1 MQPLI
6 GDLRFG
12 LRTLLRSPGF
22 ASVAILTVAL
32 GIGAN
37 TAMFSVL
44 HAVLLRP
51 LPYPDSDRLTVIW
64 ETVPA
69 RNQSEALASYPTF
82 QDWTTSA
89 GSFEAMAAFF
99 ENPNQDVNLTGGVE
113 PERINVAR
121 VTSGYFDVLGVQP
134 TLGRAFTP
142 EEDRVGNHRVAILSH
157 GLWARQFSADPGI
170 VGEAIGINGFPYT
183 VLGIMPAGF
192 QPVGSLALNKPVDLW
207 RPLAPSEDQ
216 MQTRT
221 WRNLR
226 VIARLSG
233 DATVGQATTE
243 MEGISTRLSR
253 DYPESDEGRGVRVIS
268 LHDQAV
274 QGARLALLVLFAAVG
289 LVLLIAC
296 VNVAN
301 LLLTRGSGRAREVAV
316 RVAMGAPRARVF
328 RQLLTES
335 VLLGAVGGLAGVVL
349 AVVVIRGI
357 VAIGPSRMVLLGG
370 VELSLPVLA
379 FTAALSLATGVVF
392 GVAPAYQASR
402 IDVSERLK
410 DGGRSAS
417 GHAARKLSQSL
428 VVAEIALSLVLLVGA
443 GLLIRSFDRLLGV
456 DPGFS
461 TEGVLTM
468 QLELPMVTKYPDQE
482 QRNAFFDQLRDRV
495 LALPGVMAAT
505 TVGSPP
511 LSAERGRRSEFSIEG
526 MPELDQGTRPAGDL
540 RLVGPA
546 FFETM
551 GIPVSAGRPFN
562 SSDVRGGR
570 RVAVVNETM
579 AETFWS
585 DSDPIGGRVDLDWF
599 QADIVGVVGDV
610 RQSGLESEVG
620 PTIYLAQ
627 WQYTFNFTTLVVR
640 TSGDPVALIPPV
652 RAEIRAMD
660 PEQPVYNVRTMDQL
674 VAGSTSERRFNALL
688 LASFAGLAFLL
699 SAIGI
704 YGVVS
709 YTFSQRR
716 NELGIRMA
724 LGATPADAL
733 RLVLRDGG
741 RLTSIG
747 LGLGVVIAL
756 GLTRFMRS
764 LLFDVGTA
772 DPLTYLLAAVALLV
786 VGVAASGIPAVRA
799 VRTDPVESLRAE

>member
-1 MQPLI
+1 MNTLLA
-6 GDLRFG
+6 DLRYG

-22 ASVAILTVAL
+22 AVVAILTVAL

-51 LPYPDSDRLTVIW
+51 LPYPDSDRLAVIW

-69 RNQSEALASYPTF
+69 RNQSEALISYPTF
-82 QDWTTSA
+82 RDWKTSA
-89 GSFEAMAAFF
+89 GSFESMAAFF
-99 ENPNQDVNLTGGVE
+99 ENPNQDVNLTGGTE

-121 VTSGYFDVLGVQP
+121 VTSGYFGVLGVQP
-134 TLGRAFTP
+134 ALGRAFTA

-157 GLWARQFSADPGI
+157 ALWVRQFSGDPSI
-170 VGEAIGINGFPYT
+170 VGESVGINGFPYT
-183 VLGIMPAGF
+183 VLGIMPDGF
-192 QPVGSLALNKPVDLW
+192 QPVGSLALNKSVDMW
-207 RPLAPSEDQ
+207 RPLAPSDDQ

-226 VIARLSG
+226 VIARLAEGSTI
-233 DATVGQATTE
+233 AQAVTE
-243 MEGISTRLSR
+243 MEGISARLATEF
-253 DYPESDEGRGVRVIS
+253 PESDGERGVRVVS

-274 QGARLALLVLFAAVG
+274 QGARPALLVLFAAVG

-301 LLLTRGSGRAREVAV
+301 LLLTKGSARSREVAV
-316 RVAMGAPRARVF
+316 RIAMGAPRTRVF
-328 RQLLTES
+328 GQLLTES
-335 VLLGAVGGLAGVVL
+335 LLLAGAGGLIGVAL
-349 AVVVIRGI
+349 AVVVIQAI
-357 VAIGPSRMVLLGG
+357 VAIGPSRMVLLGN
-370 VELSLPVLA
+370 VELSVPILG
-379 FTAALSLATGVVF
+379 FTALLALATGVVF
-392 GVAPAYQASR
+392 GVAPAYQAST
-402 IDVSERLK
+402 IDVGERLK

-417 GHAARKLSQSL
+417 TQTGRRLSQGL

-443 GLLIRSFDRLLGV
+443 GLLIRSFDRLLAV

-461 TEGVLTM
+461 TEGLVTM
-468 QLELPMVTKYPDQE
+468 QLELPMVTKYPEQH
-482 QRNAFFDQLRDRV
+482 QRNAFFDELRDRV
-495 LALPGVMAAT
+495 LALPGVVAAT

-511 LSAERGRRSEFSIEG
+511 LSSERGWSSEFGIEG
-526 MPELDQGTRPAGDL
+526 RPELDQGTRPAADL

-551 GIPVSAGRPFN
+551 GIPLSTGRPFN
-562 SSDVRGGR
+562 SSDVRGGE
-570 RVAVVNETM
+570 RVAVVNQAM
-579 AETFWS
+579 AETFWPGA
-585 DSDPIGGRVDLDWF
+585 DPIGGRLDVDWF
-599 QADIVGVVGDV
+599 QADIVGVAGDV
-610 RQSGLESEVG
+610 RLRGLEADVR

-640 TSGDPVALIPPV
+640 TSGDPSGLIQPV

-660 PEQPVYNVRTMDQL
+660 PEQPVYNVRTMQQL
-674 VAGSTSERRFNALL
+674 IAGSTSERRFNLNLL
-688 LASFAGLAFLL
+688 TAFAGLAFVL

-716 NELGIRMA
+716 TEVGIRMA

-733 RLVLRDGG
+733 RLVLGDGG
-741 RLTSIG
+741 KLTLIG
-747 LGLGVVIAL
+747 LGVGVLVAAV
-756 GLTRFMRS
+756 LTQFMRS
-764 LLFDVGTA
+764 LLYDIGA
-772 DPLTYLLAAVALLV
+772 MDPLTYALAALALLA
-786 VGVAASGIPAVRA
+786 VGVAASGVPAVRA